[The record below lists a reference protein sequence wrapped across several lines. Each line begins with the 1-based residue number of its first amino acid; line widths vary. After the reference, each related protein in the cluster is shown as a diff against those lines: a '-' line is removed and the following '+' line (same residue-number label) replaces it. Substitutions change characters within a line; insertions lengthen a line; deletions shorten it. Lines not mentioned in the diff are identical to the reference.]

1 MKLYSFLV
9 GSSPRAGVEVAGQ
22 ILDVAAAYEVYL
34 HQKGP
39 RPGWPPRLP
48 GSLQSVLRG
57 GVLAREMLQELSAW
71 AARRPAVPVGT
82 RLHYL
87 FGEVTLL
94 PPVSAP
100 GKILCL
106 DCDQECRGVGGCI
119 RNARGKFASSL
130 AAAFEPTLL
139 DSRGREVRVV
149 PRIGLVMGAARD
161 VGHTQ
166 AVSGA
171 VFGFQVV
178 IDCQTVPVPGE
189 ETQAFLHENSPGFTP
204 VSAALFCLPVDV
216 AEVKLRWLLES
227 PGEERAQGEVSFAM
241 DWMEAVL
248 SETGS
253 NLGLAIGDLVAVQS
267 ALTPALRLRP
277 GSRLVCESPGYAAVT
292 LEMKRPAPAA

>member
-1 MKLYSFLV
+1 MKVYSFLA
-9 GSSPRAGVEVAGQ
+9 GASPRAGVEVAGQ

-48 GSLQSVLRG
+48 ASMLSVLRG

-106 DCDQECRGVGGCI
+106 DCDQGGRGVGACI

-130 AAAFEPTLL
+130 SASFEPTLL
-139 DSRGREVRVV
+139 DSQSRELRAV
-149 PRIGLVMGAARD
+149 PRIGVVVGAARGA
-161 VGHTQ
+161 GHMQ
-166 AVSGA
+166 AVPGS

-178 IDCQTVPVPGE
+178 IDCQAVPVPGE
-189 ETQAFLHENSPGFTP
+189 EAQSFLHENSPGFTP
-204 VSAALFCLPVDV
+204 VSAALFCLPVDFPV
-216 AEVKLRWLLES
+216 VKLRWLLES
-227 PGEERAQGEVSFAM
+227 PGEEPTQGEVTFGM
-241 DWMEAVL
+241 DWVEAVL
-248 SETGS
+248 SEAGS

-267 ALTPALRLRP
+267 SLNPPLRLCP
-277 GSRLVCESPGYAAVT
+277 GSKLVCESPGYATVT
-292 LEMKRPAPAA
+292 VEMKRPAPAA